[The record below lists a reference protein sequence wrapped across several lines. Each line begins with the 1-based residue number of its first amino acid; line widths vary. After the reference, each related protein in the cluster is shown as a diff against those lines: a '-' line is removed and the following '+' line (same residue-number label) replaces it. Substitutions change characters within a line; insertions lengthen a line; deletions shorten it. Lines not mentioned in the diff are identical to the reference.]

1 MAFCQNFDFFRQSV
15 HWTSVIPN
23 SKVAYRWRIYYGC
36 SYALKMHDFTRRAH
50 PTVTDGQSIQLP
62 SPAHWHGE
70 TDPWRGDEGDGKGGP
85 TLTIVGPR
93 LLHPWAARHWCDK
106 VWESGQRFFTILVV
120 VCQNT
125 TKLAI
130 QLGKVKGNHCVR
142 IICTS
147 SALTEMK
154 RAQCG
159 DLTSRA
165 NDKCIFLSKVVLVLA
180 FVLNSQR
187 KRFLIPFESRLI
199 VLLALRPL
207 WLKYKAWT
215 QSL

>member
-1 MAFCQNFDFFRQSV
+1 M
-15 HWTSVIPN
+15 
-23 SKVAYRWRIYYGC
+23 
-36 SYALKMHDFTRRAH
+36 
-50 PTVTDGQSIQLP
+50 
-62 SPAHWHGE
+62 
-70 TDPWRGDEGDGKGGP
+70 
-85 TLTIVGPR
+85 
-93 LLHPWAARHWCDK
+93 
-106 VWESGQRFFTILVV
+106 
-120 VCQNT
+120 CQNT

-207 WLKYKAWT
+207 WLKYNAWT
-215 QSL
+215 QSLHTRREVTSSSLVYYVCCRVLQLFNEKVDQLSFKWTEKHTCHLHEEVRSPHWPRFISVNTLLAQIMRPHNYSPWLYLAK